1 MVQMNFK
8 QGGINNMK
16 MTAILEGLKLKNSSY
31 YENRENSDVLIL
43 SDGTEIS
50 FDCFENDGP
59 NDCYNYADWSALE
72 DTGFFEDTT
81 ITADTLKIDAC
92 DYGVRINGY
101 FVPCYS
107 CQNGYYTS
115 AIEIIATKD
124 GKEIARVNTY
134 CEG

>member
-1 MVQMNFK
+1 
-8 QGGINNMK
+8 MK
-16 MTAILEGLKLKNSSY
+16 MTAFLDGLKIKNPNY
-31 YENRENSDVLIL
+31 YDNHDDTLVL
-43 SDGTEIS
+43 SDGTTIS
-50 FDCFENDGP
+50 FYGDENDGP

-81 ITADTLKIDAC
+81 ITADTLKIEAC

-107 CQNGYYTS
+107 CQNGYYTN
-115 AIEIIATKD
+115 AIEIVATKD

-134 CEG
+134 CE